1 MSMDIPRDKP
11 SPASRRW
18 RAALLTLAASS
29 AVVLATWVVANLKP
43 AAPTVERSTV
53 WIDTVRRGAL
63 IRQVRGLGTLVP
75 EQIRWIPALSEGRV
89 ERIAVRPGAVVNPRT
104 VLVELANPELEQS
117 ALDARLQLKAAEA
130 ELANLRVQTTSQLLT
145 QRAAL
150 AAVQSD
156 FRQAELQRQVNDDLA
171 RQGLIGSLQAKLS
184 TVKAEELAT
193 RSDLEK
199 QRSEIALEA
208 RRAQLSVQSTKVEQ
222 LRTLTRLR
230 ESQVA
235 ALKVRAGM
243 SGVLQQLPLEVGQRV
258 APGTNLARVAD
269 PKTLKAEVKIA
280 ETQAKDIL
288 LGQPA
293 LIDTHNGTAAGRVR
307 RIDPAVQNG
316 TVTVEVGL
324 VGTLPK
330 GARPDLSVDGT
341 IELERA
347 ADVLYIGRPAFGG
360 EASAVSLFKL
370 TADGTE
376 AVRVPVRLGR
386 GSVST
391 IEVLSGLTVGERAI
405 LSDLSAQD
413 RFDRIRL
420 Q

>member
-1 MSMDIPRDKP
+1 MDIPRDKP

>member
-1 MSMDIPRDKP
+1 M
-11 SPASRRW
+11 
-18 RAALLTLAASS
+18 
-29 AVVLATWVVANLKP
+29 
-43 AAPTVERSTV
+43 
-53 WIDTVRRGAL
+53 
-63 IRQVRGLGTLVP
+63 
-75 EQIRWIPALSEGRV
+75 
-89 ERIAVRPGAVVNPRT
+89 
-104 VLVELANPELEQS
+104 
-117 ALDARLQLKAAEA
+117 
-130 ELANLRVQTTSQLLT
+130 
-145 QRAAL
+145 
-150 AAVQSD
+150 QSD

-193 RSDLEK
+193 RWKLEK
-199 QRSEIALEA
+199 QRSEIAVDA
-208 RRAQLSVQSTKVEQ
+208 RRAQIAVQTTKVEQ
-222 LRTLTRLR
+222 LRTLAQLR
-230 ESQVA
+230 NSQVA

-288 LGQPA
+288 LGQSA

-307 RIDPAVQNG
+307 RIDPAVVGG

-341 IELERA
+341 IELERV

-360 EASAVSLFKL
+360 ESSSVSLFKL
-370 TADGTE
+370 TEDGTE
-376 AVRVPVRLGR
+376 AVRVPVRLGK

-405 LSDLSAQD
+405 LSDMSAQD